1 VDPDDQQVEFHTAT
15 LRLEKASDFK
25 IQYKAK
31 KATESTHI
39 ELLTAS
45 EKIKDAGGGKY
56 FSAVNLFNIISNR
69 TSKWKI
75 AKISNRLP
83 QPTSEWHFKYDGEVR
98 NEMNSNLILQWFP
111 KIVQRESLNF
121 KSMGIGRRSPSSQ

>member
-1 VDPDDQQVEFHTAT
+1 MVVVDIKNRNTLVDPDDQQVEFHTAT

-98 NEMNSNLILQWFP
+98 NEMEF
-111 KIVQRESLNF
+111 EFNF
-121 KSMGIGRRSPSSQ
+121 AMVSKNRPEGKF